1 MVAAYGRDTP
11 VDGDVAV
18 IRPLVMAAVIA
29 AVPRLTLAA
38 PVEEPASADAGVV
51 DAGPSF
57 EPPRALIDTDVP
69 YPAAAPPQVVPVV
82 VTVKLLVDTGG
93 HVQNVDLMP
102 PPHPAFDEAV
112 VAAARA
118 FRFAPAT
125 YNGVPVPVEITFTHT
140 FLPPPPRPRTEAADL
155 GPPRTAVLRGKL
167 VELGT
172 RAPVTDASV
181 TAVVGDRR
189 YSVDAD
195 RNGRFRLPLPPGTAR
210 VSVYAT
216 SHNPFLQQ
224 ETLSP
229 SQELVVTYLV
239 ERDRYD
245 PYEIVVVGEKR
256 REEVSRITLHGA
268 ELQQIPGTFGDP
280 FRVIQAL
287 PGVASTVS
295 LLPFPVVRGASPSS
309 TGYLLDGTRIPL
321 LYHLL
326 IGTSVIHPEFID
338 EIQFYPG
345 GAPAPYGQYAGGIVD
360 GRTRRARA
368 DEHLLDFDA
377 NLLQAGGFVR
387 EPLPSLGLTVT
398 AAGRYGYPG
407 FLLGLVTN
415 QLSLSYWDYQLRVDA
430 GNARNGWTV
439 FVYGANDELDTRA
452 SATASLAPSLILGF
466 DRLDLRDHRTKGG
479 FEETSRLVL
488 GYDHTFSSGTDF
500 SVWSAEPSLTA
511 RWTQSEKLTLDAGL
525 SASLRDIQQGG
536 SANAAAGGLA
546 AITATL
552 DKFYVGSAYL
562 DALWR
567 PTSRLLIRPGIR
579 GDAYADGTTT
589 ATSADPRF
597 TVRYRLLNRDLPEIP
612 AGSDDS
618 AVWLKG
624 SAGIYH
630 QPPRYVLPLPGL
642 DMLPL
647 KYGLQRSYQTS
658 LGAEIPLRYRFQF
671 SVEGFFNYMD
681 PTMFDLSVNSSS
693 VVTTP
698 NATLTPTTIVVPSS
712 NGQEFIDRLTQPE
725 IGRAYGAEFL
735 LRRQSK
741 SGVFGWISYSLSR
754 SERWQD
760 AHWVPYD
767 YDRTHLLNFV
777 AGMPL
782 PRNWDLGLRVQYQSG
797 RPTTTTAGYNAGR
810 DSGYWRVD
818 LRVDKRAVWHK
829 WLLDYYVDIT
839 NVALQPEEVQA
850 GTVIRYILP
859 TVGLRARF

>member
-1 MVAAYGRDTP
+1 M
-11 VDGDVAV
+11 DGHVAV
-18 IRPLVMAAVIA
+18 IRLIVMTAFVASIPSV
-29 AVPRLTLAA
+29 TLAA
-38 PVEEPASADAGVV
+38 SVDEPAAPDAGLADTGAADAGMP
-51 DAGPSF
+51 DAGASF
-57 EPPRALIDTDVP
+57 EPPRALVDTNVP
-69 YPAAAPPQVVPVV
+69 YPAAAPAQTVPVV

-93 HVQNVDLMP
+93 QVQNVDVKT
-102 PPHPAFDEAV
+102 PPHPVFDEAV

-125 YNGVPVPVEITFTHT
+125 FGGAAVPVEITFTHT
-140 FLPPPPRPRTEAADL
+140 FLPPPPPPVQAADL
-155 GPPRTAVLRGKL
+155 GPPRTAVLRGRL

-172 RAPVTDASV
+172 RAPVADASV
-181 TAVVGDRR
+181 TAVVGERR

-195 RNGRFRLPLPPGTAR
+195 RSGRFLLRLPPGVAR

-216 SHNPFLQQ
+216 SHNAFLQQ
-224 ETLSP
+224 ETLAP
-229 SQELVVTYLV
+229 SQELAVTYLI

-245 PYEIVVVGEKR
+245 PYEILVVGEKR
-256 REEVSRITLHGA
+256 REEVSRITLRGA

-280 FRVIQAL
+280 FRVVQAL

-295 LLPFPVVRGASPSS
+295 LLPFPVVRGASPSA

-326 IGTSVIHPEFID
+326 IGTSVVHPEFID

-345 GAPAPYGQYAGGIVD
+345 GAPATYGQYTGGIVD

-368 DEHLLDFDA
+368 DEHLLDFDV

-387 EPLPSLGLTVT
+387 EPVPALGLTVT

-407 FLLGLVTN
+407 FLLGLVTS
-415 QLSLSYWDYQLRVDA
+415 QLSLSYWDYQVRVDA

-439 FVYGANDELDTRA
+439 FAYGANDELDTQA
-452 SATASLAPSLILGF
+452 SGSSSLSPTLILGF
-466 DRLDLRDHRTKGG
+466 DRLDLRDHRTVGKLD
-479 FEETSRLVL
+479 ETSRVVL
-488 GYDHTFSSGTDF
+488 GYDHTYSSGTDF

-511 RWTQSEKLTLDAGL
+511 RWTHSEKLALDAGL
-525 SASLRDIQQGG
+525 TGSLRDIEQGA
-536 SANAAAGGLA
+536 SANSASGGLA

-567 PTSRLLIRPGIR
+567 PTARLLIRPGIR
-579 GDAYADGTTT
+579 GDVYDDGTTT
-589 ATSADPRF
+589 AKSVDPRL
-597 TVRYRLLNRDLPEIP
+597 TVRYRLVDLDLPEIP
-612 AGSDDS
+612 SGSDDN

-624 SAGIYH
+624 SAGIYD

-658 LGAEIPLRYRFQF
+658 LGAEAPLRYQFQV
-671 SVEGFFNYMD
+671 SVEGYFNYMD
-681 PTMFDLSVNSSS
+681 PTIFDLSVNSSS

-698 NATLTPTTIVVPSS
+698 NATLTPTTIVTQTSTS
-712 NGQEFIDRLTQPE
+712 QQLIDRLTHPE
-725 IGRAYGAEFL
+725 TGRAYGAEL
-735 LRRQSK
+735 MLRRQSK

-760 AHWVPYD
+760 SHWVPYD

-782 PRNWDLGLRVQYQSG
+782 QRNWDLGVRAQYQSG

-839 NVALQPEEVQA
+839 NVALQPEEVQV
-850 GTVIRYILP
+850 GTVLRYILP